1 MSTPAKNS
9 FLRAILADDA
19 TVKMATALG
28 TPGKTQSKRIPLTSG
43 LLTTEQ
49 IVGRIK
55 ELSKLRDEILQ
66 VMRQL
71 NLTRE
76 AAQSTVDQLHYDS
89 EVESAKRELDEARN
103 EYQEVQGNIEEVQ
116 RQIDDSKKKIAAL
129 TEIAQTGFATNQLES
144 GAEDF
149 RRVLGRL
156 PVKKLEAAQKAV
168 QSQFKDQAILAV
180 GNKKQDTFYVLVAAP
195 KDKSSQAL
203 QTLLLYDFTPIEI
216 LEYKSPDA
224 KSEIQTEEDRVKVL
238 SKELHE
244 LKLQLDDLRK
254 KAGQILNRRLDQVV
268 DALMLLRAILKLG
281 EGTQASRIY
290 AQLEKVLPAETLN
303 NLSRRGII
311 ELESSS

>member
-1 MSTPAKNS
+1 MSTPAKNTV
-9 FLRAILADDA
+9 LRAILADD
-19 TVKMATALG
+19 TSVKMATALG
-28 TPGKTQSKRIPLTSG
+28 TPGKTESNNITLKSG
-43 LLTTEQ
+43 QLTTEQ
-49 IVGRIK
+49 IVSRIK
-55 ELSKLRDEILQ
+55 ELSKLRDEIFQ
-66 VMRQL
+66 AMRQL
-71 NLTRE
+71 NLARDP
-76 AAQSTVDQLHYDS
+76 STTDQLDYDN
-89 EVESAKRELDEARN
+89 ELDTAKRELDEARN
-103 EYQEVQGNIEEVQ
+103 EYQEVQAKIEKIQ
-116 RQIDDSKKKIAAL
+116 RQIDDAKKKIRAL
-129 TEIAQTGFATNQLES
+129 TEIAQTGSATNQLES

-216 LEYKSPDA
+216 LEYKSPDV

-290 AQLEKVLPAETLN
+290 AQLEKVLPAETVN
-303 NLSRRGII
+303 NLSRSGII

>member
-1 MSTPAKNS
+1 MSVPAKVTI
-9 FLRAILADDA
+9 LKAILPDDA
-19 TVKMATALG
+19 SAKAALG
-28 TPGKTQSKRIPLTSG
+28 LGTFSKTESRSVTLTSG
-43 LLTTEQ
+43 QMTTEAL
-49 IVGRIK
+49 VGRIK

-76 AAQSTVDQLHYDS
+76 AGMSTVDQLNYDT
-89 EVESAKRELDEARN
+89 ELESVKRELDEARN
-103 EYQEVQGNIEEVQ
+103 EYQEVQGKIEKIQ
-116 RQIDDSKKKIAAL
+116 RQIDDSKKRIAAL
-129 TEIAQTGFATNQLES
+129 TEISQTGFATEQLDSE
-144 GAEDF
+144 AEDF

-156 PVKKLEAAQKAV
+156 PIKKLEAARKAV

-180 GNKKQDTFYVLVAAP
+180 GNKKQDAFYVLVAAP

-281 EGTQASRIY
+281 EGTQAS
-290 AQLEKVLPAETLN
+290 
-303 NLSRRGII
+303 
-311 ELESSS
+311 

>member
-1 MSTPAKNS
+1 MSTPAKNTV
-9 FLRAILADDA
+9 LRAILADD
-19 TVKMATALG
+19 TSVKMATALG
-28 TPGKTQSKRIPLTSG
+28 TPGKTESNNITLKSG
-43 LLTTEQ
+43 QLTTEQ
-49 IVGRIK
+49 IVSRIK
-55 ELSKLRDEILQ
+55 ELSKLRDEIFQ
-66 VMRQL
+66 AMRQL
-71 NLTRE
+71 NLARDP
-76 AAQSTVDQLHYDS
+76 STTDQLDYDN
-89 EVESAKRELDEARN
+89 ELDSAKRELDEARN
-103 EYQEVQGNIEEVQ
+103 EYQEVQGKIEKIQ

-216 LEYKSPDA
+216 LEYKSPDV

-290 AQLEKVLPAETLN
+290 AQLEKVLPAETVN

>member
-1 MSTPAKNS
+1 MSTPAKNTV
-9 FLRAILADDA
+9 LRAILADD
-19 TVKMATALG
+19 TSVKMATALG
-28 TPGKTQSKRIPLTSG
+28 TPGKTESNNITLKSG
-43 LLTTEQ
+43 QLTTEQ
-49 IVGRIK
+49 IVSRIK
-55 ELSKLRDEILQ
+55 ELSKLRDEIFQ
-66 VMRQL
+66 AMRQL
-71 NLTRE
+71 NLARDP
-76 AAQSTVDQLHYDS
+76 STTDQLDYDN
-89 EVESAKRELDEARN
+89 ELDSAKRELDEARN
-103 EYQEVQGNIEEVQ
+103 EYQEVQGKIEKIQ
-116 RQIDDSKKKIAAL
+116 RQIDDSKKKIGAL

-216 LEYKSPDA
+216 LEYKSPDV

-290 AQLEKVLPAETLN
+290 AQLEKVLPAETVN